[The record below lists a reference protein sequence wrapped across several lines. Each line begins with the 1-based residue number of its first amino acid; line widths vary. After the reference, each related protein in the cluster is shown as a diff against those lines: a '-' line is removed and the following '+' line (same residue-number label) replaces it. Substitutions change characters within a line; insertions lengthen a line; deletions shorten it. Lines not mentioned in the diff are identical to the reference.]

1 MRFFFRVAHTCR
13 PQLPLT
19 GFNKSNATSAA
30 ADGCVY
36 IAAGRGGGEVRQ
48 MEEDSSSPELDLFQ
62 KELVL
67 RRICRVLPRHHPLCT
82 LPNLLAAA
90 ARDQYGRRRS
100 TNCVGAGS
108 ARGLAR

>member
-1 MRFFFRVAHTCR
+1 
-13 PQLPLT
+13 
-19 GFNKSNATSAA
+19 
-30 ADGCVY
+30 
-36 IAAGRGGGEVRQ
+36 

-90 ARDQYGRRRS
+90 ARDQYGDEVL
-100 TNCVGAGS
+100 TVS
-108 ARGLAR
+108 ALAALEVSRDEALP